1 MYFSIMKMIRKI
13 YSITVPGN
21 VSHARKHTVQK
32 VREITNSHVLNTRVE
47 MFTNKKLHIPQKKKG

>member
-1 MYFSIMKMIRKI
+1 MKMIRKI

-32 VREITNSHVLNTRVE
+32 VREITISRVLNTRVE
-47 MFTNKKLHIPQKKKG
+47 MFTNKKLHVPQKKIG